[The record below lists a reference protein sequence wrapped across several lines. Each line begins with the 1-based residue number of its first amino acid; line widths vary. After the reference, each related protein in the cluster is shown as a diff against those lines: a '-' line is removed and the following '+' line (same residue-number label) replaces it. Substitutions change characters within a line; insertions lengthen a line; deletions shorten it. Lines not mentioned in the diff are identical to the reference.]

1 MARESQCQSC
11 GATIFPEQIDSGLA
25 RYEGGKLMCVHCVED
40 YERAHDQTSKG
51 GSAYH
56 LDPIALRD
64 EGDSSDAESR
74 STTGVGA
81 ASPGGSGAALSEGG
95 SGLGMITGGSG
106 AGMSTGGSGLGMATA
121 RADRHYH
128 RALDPSAAGATRCRT
143 FHCKLN
149 DSAIEFM
156 NHSLNQWLDEHP
168 DIAIKFATSTLG
180 VFEGKSKEQNLILT
194 VFF

>member
-1 MARESQCQSC
+1 MARESQCHSC
-11 GATIFPEQIDSGLA
+11 GATIFPEQIDSGLS
-25 RYEGGKLMCVHCVED
+25 RYEGGKLMCVHCVEE

-64 EGDSSDAESR
+64 EGDSPDAD
-74 STTGVGA
+74 A
-81 ASPGGSGAALSEGG
+81 PDASHARAGSGAADASSGGAEAGMGTGG
-95 SGLGMITGGSG
+95 SGL
-106 AGMSTGGSGLGMATA
+106 GMSTGGSGLGMATA
-121 RADRHYH
+121 RTDRHYH

>member
-1 MARESQCQSC
+1 MARETQCHSC

-25 RYEGGKLMCVHCVED
+25 RYEGGKLMCVHCVEE
-40 YERAHDQTSKG
+40 YEREHDQTSKG

-56 LDPIALRD
+56 LDPIALR
-64 EGDSSDAESR
+64 EESDSPENEARVPAAS
-74 STTGVGA
+74 GA
-81 ASPGGSGAALSEGG
+81 GATSPGGSGA
-95 SGLGMITGGSG
+95 GM
-106 AGMSTGGSGLGMATA
+106 ATGGSGLGMATA
-121 RADRHYH
+121 RTDRHYH

-194 VFF
+194 VFY